1 MTCSLVKTYGR
12 RAAEWVSICTG
23 PMYEEAMAGANIY
36 YGYVNNSSS
45 HLASRFVSQSC
56 CGFSI
61 GLSGVCLHPT
71 IVWYHASR
79 TYLDQ
84 S

>member
-23 PMYEEAMAGANIY
+23 PMYEEAMAGVNIY
-36 YGYVNNSSS
+36 LCLCQRSFSR
-45 HLASRFVSQSC
+45 LASRFVSQF
-56 CGFSI
+56 CGFSVEH
-61 GLSGVCLHPT
+61 SGVSLHPT
-71 IVWYHASR
+71 LIWYHAS
-79 TYLDQ
+79 THLDQ